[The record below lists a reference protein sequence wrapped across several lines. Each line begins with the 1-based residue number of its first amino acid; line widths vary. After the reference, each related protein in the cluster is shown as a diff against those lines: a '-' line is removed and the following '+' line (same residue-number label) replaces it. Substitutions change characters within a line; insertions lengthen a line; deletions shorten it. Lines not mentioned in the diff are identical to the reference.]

1 MGILLVFPLILP
13 GLPNRAGVV
22 EAFAS
27 KPCSFADRPC
37 IFSLGVRLPSPV
49 GRIFGLFWLLSTILL
64 VADGLGLIL
73 GWSWWANA
81 AVLGSIFSFIAIVPW
96 WNTVVPGARF
106 GAIFDLVMIAALLV
120 FREQI
125 AALVE

>member
-1 MGILLVFPLILP
+1 M
-13 GLPNRAGVV
+13 
-22 EAFAS
+22 
-27 KPCSFADRPC
+27 
-37 IFSLGVRLPSPV
+37 